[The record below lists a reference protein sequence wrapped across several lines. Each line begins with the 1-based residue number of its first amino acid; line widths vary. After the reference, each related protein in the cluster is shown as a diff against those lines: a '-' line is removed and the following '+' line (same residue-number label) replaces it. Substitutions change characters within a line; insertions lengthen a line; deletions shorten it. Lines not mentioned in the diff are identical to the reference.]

1 MHFAVMFCNFRSP
14 LGSSLHFYYSPAPSS
29 LLLQSPNAVMFL
41 NALICVAVAIAAGVV
56 ADAAADDAVSV
67 CVCLSMAV
75 FVCFGCDS

>member
-29 LLLQSPNAVMFL
+29 LLLQSP